1 MDAWGLSG
9 GRPVTVAA
17 DETLTIRLPHKLVA
31 AIDSYARALEM
42 TRSKAIRMLLER
54 SAASPN
60 RRTRLK
66 QRDRRIAELK
76 RDLDKANAL
85 VEEMREQ
92 VQDGFDLIASWIEAF
107 GMKLA
112 DDGKWYY
119 DDWVESCIKF
129 PRQIHSPPQGL
140 EQVRSRLQRHRG
152 PAPRNDLPALRNCNT
167 VWRCAS
173 LAASGRPTLRIA
185 EKTSLGLNTISTF
198 IDKDAGTDRTTRRHI
213 ERVYRDMAARKAVGQ
228 PERGHT
234 VSLSLPAAVATP
246 QTAFAHPS

>member
-119 DDWVESCIKF
+119 DDWVMSCIKF
-129 PRQIHSPPQGL
+129 PRQINSPPQGL

-173 LAASGRPTLRIA
+173 LAASVGPRCVSPRKLRSASTRSAPSLTKMPEPTAPR
-185 EKTSLGLNTISTF
+185 
-198 IDKDAGTDRTTRRHI
+198 AGTSSASIVTWPLGKR
-213 ERVYRDMAARKAVGQ
+213 
-228 PERGHT
+228 
-234 VSLSLPAAVATP
+234 
-246 QTAFAHPS
+246 